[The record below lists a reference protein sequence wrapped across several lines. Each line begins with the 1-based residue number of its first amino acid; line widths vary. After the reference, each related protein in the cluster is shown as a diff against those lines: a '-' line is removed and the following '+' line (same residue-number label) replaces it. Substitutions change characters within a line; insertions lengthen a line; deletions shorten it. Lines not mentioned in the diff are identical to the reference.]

1 MRNPLHRK
9 KLQLCLNGLCTRQTE
24 VNIIDTHWV
33 QKWLDDIGLPQYKEY
48 FAESK
53 VDGRLLNNLTLEDI
67 IYLNITN
74 ELHHLSIK
82 RAIQVLR
89 LNGFNPTCI
98 KRRPAPDD
106 KNDMTEIMHWS
117 NHRVM
122 EWLRSIDL
130 SEYAPNLRGSGV
142 CGALIIL
149 ELRFNASTLAEIL
162 SIPMSKTLLR
172 RHLTMRFQEL
182 IGNDLQNRKNQ
193 YEKSPNYQPL
203 TVHTKIK
210 FSRGGLFAH
219 RRTRS
224 IEADDLVCPMNENGI
239 PNGISPSLKLVLA
252 HDSPTT
258 VV

>member
-203 TVHTKIK
+203 TAHTKIK
-210 FSRGGLFAH
+210 FSRGLFAH

-239 PNGISPSLKLVLA
+239 PNGISPSLKVY
-252 HDSPTT
+252 H
-258 VV
+258 

>member
-1 MRNPLHRK
+1 M
-9 KLQLCLNGLCTRQTE
+9 
-24 VNIIDTHWV
+24 
-33 QKWLDDIGLPQYKEY
+33 Y
-48 FAESK
+48 FLK
-53 VDGRLLNNLTLEDI
+53 EDI

-98 KRRPAPDD
+98 KRRPSPDD

-182 IGNDLQNRKNQ
+182 VGNDLQNRKNQ

-203 TVHTKIK
+203 TAHTKIK
-210 FSRGGLFAH
+210 ISRGLFAH

-239 PNGISPSLKLVLA
+239 PNGISPSLKVY
-252 HDSPTT
+252 H
-258 VV
+258 